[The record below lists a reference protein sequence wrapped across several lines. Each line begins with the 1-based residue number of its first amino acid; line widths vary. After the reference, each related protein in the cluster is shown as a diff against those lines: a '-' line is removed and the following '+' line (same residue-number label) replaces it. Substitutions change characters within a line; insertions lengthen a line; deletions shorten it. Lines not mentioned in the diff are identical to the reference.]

1 MAETTETATDTMPT
15 AEEAAAGLAMMN
27 EKLGLTEE
35 EPAEVEET
43 VAGTEGED
51 TVEGEG
57 GGEATTEETETDTAE
72 TETEAA
78 EEETTTEEE
87 ETPAAVVETPAKPKP
102 VAETAAA
109 EGVQKKDL
117 RAERKRINARIT
129 DLRHQLKAKKDA
141 GTFDSVDDADFL
153 ADIADASLEAAQI
166 QEEVATE
173 IDAEMEPR
181 KREEAAEAYWEQ
193 QWPKDNPD
201 IDTETARNAWEESVA
216 TASDAVG
223 ADASEKEIAA
233 VAKYAFKEKLRQI
246 RAGKKAAADTKEK
259 EAEKKNAPV
268 PKVPARNIPQ
278 PNKAA
283 LNKPPV
289 NKGAGGGQV
298 VPAGGGPVVRTK
310 DAGPVASEELKR
322 RMLDM

>member
-1 MAETTETATDTMPT
+1 MPDSTETATDTMPT

-43 VAGTEGED
+43 VAAEGED

-57 GGEATTEETETDTAE
+57 GGDEAPSETPEADSEGAEAHSSQEDAEETVEETAE
-72 TETEAA
+72 AGDDKPIPVPAKKPAA
-78 EEETTTEEE
+78 ETT
-87 ETPAAVVETPAKPKP
+87 
-102 VAETAAA
+102 AA

-117 RAERKRINARIT
+117 RAERKRINTRIT

-141 GTFDSVDDADFL
+141 KTFDAIEDADLL
-153 ADIADASLEAAQI
+153 AEIADASLEAAQI

-181 KREEAAEAYWEQ
+181 KREEAAEAFWEQ
-193 QWPKDNPD
+193 WNDPD
-201 IDTETARNAWEESVA
+201 IDADTAFKAWEDSMEAAQKKNKSEEAIRAVA
-216 TASDAVG
+216 TDRF
-223 ADASEKEIAA
+223 EQ
-233 VAKYAFKEKLRQI
+233 KLEQI
-246 RAGKKAAADTKEK
+246 RAGKKAAADTKAK

-310 DAGPVASEELKR
+310 QAEPVASEELKQR
-322 RMLDM
+322 FLNL